1 MPGRQAEAARFCELL
16 TALAV
21 DPAGWRGDAG
31 SACVGF
37 LAEVLERKAA
47 RLDADKGAGVVGA
60 DAVAE
65 AVLVISGPAGTDLG
79 KNVRRILAMDSPLGY
94 VIGAVS
100 RNLDREVL
108 AGVMGVGAR
117 QVGPGTR
124 ALVSTDAMQGDEV
137 DPLNRWETTAAWARG
152 ASEPSEESVAAS
164 RLFVDV
170 LATRFGVRP
179 TVTRAAMELA
189 ADVAMDG
196 EVRSAGA
203 TPATT
208 RRRIERFTTAAGGT
222 GGLALRRDQVAAM
235 AGLLFGSLRHPE
247 WSLYG
252 ACARAVVDGAP
263 LHVSLWHAERA
274 RTVAARVASTPR
286 AVGRGVQPALFEG
299 ASFSAGRGL
308 RSA

>member
-47 RLDADKGAGVVGA
+47 RLDADRGAGVVGA
-60 DAVAE
+60 DVVAE

-79 KNVRRILAMDSPLGY
+79 QKNIGRIQAMDSPLGY

-124 ALVSTDAMQGDEV
+124 AVVSTDAVQGDEV
-137 DPLNRWETTAAWARG
+137 VPLNRWETTAAWARG
-152 ASEPSEESVAAS
+152 ASEESVAAS

-189 ADVAMDG
+189 ADVAVDG

-208 RRRIERFTTAAGGT
+208 RRRIERFTTVAGAT
-222 GGLALRRDQVAAM
+222 GGLALRRDQVAAI